1 MFNEIMN
8 VFRRSVA
15 AFRQELAAREPE
27 DQIADL
33 LASMRKE
40 LVAARA
46 ALPGYEDVLAKA
58 RADLVKEQE
67 ALAAC
72 QRRGALAERI
82 GDAETTRIALEFAA
96 RHQERVVVLEQKV
109 KAAEA
114 ELHLA
119 RREVE
124 EMTVR
129 YREADANRFALL
141 AELRRTATRE
151 RMREAANGGVFE
163 DWSRVEEQVERTA
176 AYADAL
182 EDLADSPPAASA
194 PDPASVEERL
204 KELKRRMGR
213 DG

>member
-15 AFRQELAAREPE
+15 AFRDELVTREPE
-27 DQIADL
+27 DQVAEL

-46 ALPGYEDVLAKA
+46 ALPGYEEVLAHA
-58 RADLVKEQE
+58 RTELGKERE
-67 ALAAC
+67 ALAQC
-72 QRRGALAERI
+72 ERRGAMAERI
-82 GDAETTRIALEFAA
+82 GDSETTRIAREFAV
-96 RHQERVVVLEQKV
+96 RHQERVLVLEQKV

-114 ELHLA
+114 ELDFA
-119 RREVE
+119 RREAD
-124 EMTVR
+124 EMKLR

-141 AELRRTATRE
+141 AELRRSGARE
-151 RMREAANGGVFE
+151 RMKGATNDGAFA
-163 DWSRVEEQVERTA
+163 DWSRMEEEVERGA

-182 EDLADSPPAASA
+182 DELAESPRATSS

-204 KELKRRMGR
+204 KELKRRLGR
-213 DG
+213 ED